1 MTTETKCLRGEC
13 NTPSSCRAH
22 SECLALD
29 PPEDSRE
36 VGSLY
41 AGAPSIEPETETV
54 GDVVAWMLSD
64 ASAGEDFF
72 PSEIHTFAQRIA
84 AAHAREVGELQD
96 QLRQL
101 KCDTLNFI
109 SLFTSGNS
117 IFIDIHHVA
126 KLHGRDIARDATA
139 LRDKINGTSGAITRE
154 IIT

>member
-1 MTTETKCLRGEC
+1 MTTKTE
-13 NTPSSCRAH
+13 SV
-22 SECLALD
+22 AL
-29 PPEDSRE
+29 
-36 VGSLY
+36 VC
-41 AGAPSIEPETETV
+41 EPESV
-54 GDVVAWMLSD
+54 ADVLEEMQGLAEAAEAREFDISL
-64 ASAGEDFF
+64 EDLRDY
-72 PSEIHTFAQRIA
+72 AQRIQ